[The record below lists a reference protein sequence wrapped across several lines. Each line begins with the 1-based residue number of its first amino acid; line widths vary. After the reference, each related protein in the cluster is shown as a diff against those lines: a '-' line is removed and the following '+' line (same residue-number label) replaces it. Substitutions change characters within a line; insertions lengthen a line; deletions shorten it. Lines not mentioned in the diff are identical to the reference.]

1 MQASCSPTGVGYAGV
16 NETRDR
22 GLRKPSAAPA
32 VSRSPWREPRREFRC
47 TSCDFT
53 TAYKCSLMVHQRTHT
68 GERPFQCR
76 LCGKTFAHKCNLK
89 SHLRVHT
96 GEKPFRCPQCPQ
108 SFSQRST
115 LTAHLQTHAPQGA
128 GPGSAWLAPA
138 ETMVVRLLGTEVRD
152 GGPATRFGGGTN
164 GRTPRGV
171 RRYHCSFCNYS
182 TIYKQTLQRHH
193 RTHTGERPFE
203 CEYCL
208 KTFAQKCNMKSHMR
222 LHTGECPY
230 KCQFCHASFRQR
242 HLLTSHLQEEHAV
255 RLAFKCGYCASAMG
269 TQLAMKNCIN
279 DWNS

>member
-1 MQASCSPTGVGYAGV
+1 MYMQPPNSPKRTKSSPFMGTRGIPKWRIRHSFCIIFAG
-16 NETRDR
+16 
-22 GLRKPSAAPA
+22 
-32 VSRSPWREPRREFRC
+32 
-47 TSCDFT
+47 
-53 TAYKCSLMVHQRTHT
+53 
-68 GERPFQCR
+68 
-76 LCGKTFAHKCNLK
+76 
-89 SHLRVHT
+89 
-96 GEKPFRCPQCPQ
+96 
-108 SFSQRST
+108 
-115 LTAHLQTHAPQGA
+115 
-128 GPGSAWLAPA
+128 
-138 ETMVVRLLGTEVRD
+138 
-152 GGPATRFGGGTN
+152 FGGGTN

-255 RLAFKCGYCASAMG
+255 RLAFKCGYCASG
-269 TQLAMKNCIN
+269 FLTKHELWRHMKSCIN
-279 DWNS
+279 DWNP